1 MIYTFDIIKHRVDK
15 STPYVGKIT
24 CLCKIITHY
33 TSIDTFTCFLD
44 KITPRCD
51 KNDSYT

>member
-15 STPYVGKIT
+15 STPYVDKIT

-33 TSIDTFTCFLD
+33 MDTFTCFLV

-51 KNDSYT
+51 KNDSLT